1 LHGFKFG
8 GRGIAGAGDL
18 GLEFAIAGGVNV
30 GERRA
35 GGDESLGIGD
45 AFCGAEDFQEL
56 IALAANTA
64 EEARLLEDERPGDER
79 REEKNAEDSA
89 SNPAG
94 LLENI
99 EDAADENG
107 VQEKKNVCLLKK
119 EKFLQ
124 GKFNVAQG
132 WSMVKRNRMRMCCG
146 GMQGEWALDNR

>member
-1 LHGFKFG
+1 LHGFEFG

-18 GLEFAIAGGVNV
+18 GLEFAIAGGVDV
-30 GERRA
+30 GEGRA
-35 GGDESLGIGD
+35 GGDESLRIGD

-56 IALAANTA
+56 VALAANTA
-64 EEARLLEDERPGDER
+64 EEARLLEDERPGDEG
-79 REEKNAEDSA
+79 REEKNAEDST

-99 EDAADENG
+99 EDVADENG

-132 WSMVKRNRMRMCCG
+132 WSMVKRNEMRMC
-146 GMQGEWALDNR
+146 